1 MFLALNAAIEAA
13 RAGDQGRSFAVVA
26 VDAMQRRL
34 NRSKAAESSVS
45 EIEASLN
52 EISKSVDII
61 HSTNQLIIQASS
73 KQSATGADI
82 EDKLVAI
89 S

>member
-13 RAGDQGRSFAVVA
+13 RAGEQGRSFAVAA

-34 NRSKAAESSVS
+34 NRSKAAESIVS
-45 EIEASLN
+45 ETEASLN
-52 EISKSVDII
+52 EISNSVDSI

>member
-1 MFLALNAAIEAA
+1 LFLALNAAIEAA

-52 EISKSVDII
+52 EISKSVDIL
-61 HSTNQLIIQASS
+61 HSTNQLIIRASS